1 VSGFS
6 ADAVEWLHGL
16 SVCVYIQAVEKAQ
29 LQTRWLFPTHLPAQ
43 VGSVPIADCYIP
55 HSCAVIYILS
65 RVVALNK
72 FCIIVGRQCL
82 LLTLFFYIM
91 TRDLRLSLSNVQDTL
106 GYMLMSVALE
116 CADSSASSQVNPMF
130 FNSFQL
136 TSCQFFQGLV
146 LSSYYFATLGR
157 GTVLSDD
164 FFVCSRVTRKSFWR
178 IFVKFWNY
186 VSGGPE

>member
-1 VSGFS
+1 MPWNFAMAEEWSPSCKSADWVSGFS

-82 LLTLFFYIM
+82 LLTLFFLYNDTWPETEFIQCPGYIGPHVDVSCSGSVLIHLLHP
-91 TRDLRLSLSNVQDTL
+91 RSIRCFSIPSN
-106 GYMLMSVALE
+106 
-116 CADSSASSQVNPMF
+116 
-130 FNSFQL
+130 
-136 TSCQFFQGLV
+136 
-146 LSSYYFATLGR
+146 
-157 GTVLSDD
+157 
-164 FFVCSRVTRKSFWR
+164 
-178 IFVKFWNY
+178 
-186 VSGGPE
+186 